1 MSYKIIL
8 NVQRQLLR
16 NTRNIYHYGGL
27 SNLIVLNSFFFFFF
41 FTDTYKRIRSQIYQA
56 LPLLELDTFMNCERL
71 VPIEFN
77 VSFFVCLVGWVF
89 FRWVEGGIYRE
100 TGFPFLWM
108 PLFKCAPALLTFE
121 NAVLIL

>member
-16 NTRNIYHYGGL
+16 NKRNIYHYGGL
-27 SNLIVLNSFFFFFF
+27 SNLIVLNSFFF

-77 VSFFVCLVGWVF
+77 VSFFVCLAGWVF
-89 FRWVEGGIYRE
+89 LGGWRGVFTE
-100 TGFPFLWM
+100 KLVS
-108 PLFKCAPALLTFE
+108 LFFGCLYSSVHQLF
-121 NAVLIL
+121 